1 MKRIDSFELDL
12 DLVDNLFFLFSFL
25 FFKNFE
31 LAISDKEGDSYDC
44 KDETFRSSLDVDP
57 LSTVE
62 SALFDKL

>member
-12 DLVDNLFFLFSFL
+12 DLVDNLFFFFSFL

-31 LAISDKEGDSYDC
+31 FANSDKEGDSFDC
-44 KDETFRSSLDVDP
+44 KDETRRSLDVDP
-57 LSTVE
+57 FSTAE

>member
-12 DLVDNLFFLFSFL
+12 DLVDNFFFSFL

-44 KDETFRSSLDVDP
+44 KDETFRSSLDFDS